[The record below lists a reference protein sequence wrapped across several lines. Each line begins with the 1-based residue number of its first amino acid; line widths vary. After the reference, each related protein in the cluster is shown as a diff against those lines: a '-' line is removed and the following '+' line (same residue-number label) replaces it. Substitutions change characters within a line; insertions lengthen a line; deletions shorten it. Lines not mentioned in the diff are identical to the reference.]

1 MSDIRPFRGL
11 RPRPEYA
18 AQVASPP
25 YDVLSS
31 DEARELV
38 KGNPNSFLRVNKP
51 EVDFPPGTPVY
62 SEQVY
67 RRGRENLGRLVSG
80 GIMCR
85 DSSPCFYLYRLTMNE
100 QDQTGLA
107 ALTSV
112 EEYKAGQIK
121 KHEHTRPEK
130 VNDRA
135 DHIMSVEAQV
145 GPVLSIFRSR
155 PQIRAIFEKIAQGA
169 PEYDFVGERGV
180 RHLMWVVADAE
191 LIDNLV
197 SAFNRLTEL
206 YIADG
211 HHRSAAAAEVARRL
225 KQKNPN
231 HSGQEH
237 YNFFL
242 SVIFPDD
249 ELRIL
254 PYNRVVKGLNGMSVE
269 QLLERA
275 SKRFTITP
283 HSNPVV
289 PDRNYRFGLYC
300 DKKWFELDAKEGSY
314 ETESPSESIDSAVLS
329 SNFLSP
335 ILGIEDI
342 RTDNRI
348 DFVGGIRGV
357 EELMRLVDSGRYTVA
372 FSLYPVSVE
381 QLLRVADACEVMPP
395 KSTWFE
401 PKLRSGMVVNMLD
414 ELGRSGSDWSQT
426 KADK

>member
-1 MSDIRPFRGL
+1 MSVIHPFKGL

-51 EVDFPPGTPVY
+51 EVDFDADTSIY

-67 RRGRENLGRLVSG
+67 RRGKENLERLVND

-85 DSSPCFYLYRLTMNE
+85 DGSPCFYLYRLTMNE
-100 QDQTGLA
+100 QSQTGLV

-112 EEYKAGQIK
+112 EEYNNGKIK

-130 VNDRA
+130 VDDRA
-135 DHIMSVEAQV
+135 NHIMYVRAQV
-145 GPVLSIFRSR
+145 GPVFSVFRCRS
-155 PQIRAIFEKIAQGA
+155 QIRAIFEKIAQVP
-169 PEYDFVGERGV
+169 PEYGFVSEDSV
-180 RHLMWVVADAE
+180 RHQMWVVADAE

-197 SAFNRLTEL
+197 SAFADLEEL

-211 HHRSAAAAEVARRL
+211 HHRSAAAAEVAHRL
-225 KQKNPN
+225 KEKNPN

-242 SVIFPDD
+242 NVIFPDD

-254 PYNRVVKGLNGMSVE
+254 PYNRVVKDLNGMTAA

-275 SKRFTITP
+275 SKSFTITLRP
-283 HSNPVV
+283 DPVV
-289 PDRNYRFGLYC
+289 PSKNYRFGLYC
-300 DKKWFELDAKEGSY
+300 DKKWFELEAKEGTY
-314 ETESPSESIDSAVLS
+314 DTRSPSESIDLAVLS
-329 SNFLSP
+329 SNFLTP
-335 ILGIEDI
+335 ILGIANI
-342 RTDNRI
+342 RTDERI
-348 DFVGGIRGV
+348 DFVGGARGV
-357 EELMRLVDSGRYTVA
+357 GELMRLVDSDQYAAA
-372 FSLYPVSVE
+372 FSLHPASVE
-381 QLLRVADACEVMPP
+381 QLLRVADAGEVMPP

-401 PKLRSGMVVNMLD
+401 PKLRSGMVINLLD
-414 ELGRSGSDWSQT
+414 E
-426 KADK
+426 